1 MTGDVE
7 HLTCRELVE
16 VLTEYLE
23 GVLDPAQRAD
33 IERHIVLCGGCAHY
47 VGQMDE
53 TLRLLGL
60 LAGDEPEVDVPVAA
74 LLPAFREW
82 QARRA

>member
-1 MTGDVE
+1 MADVA
-7 HLTCRELVE
+7 HLTCSELVE

-33 IERHIVLCGGCAHY
+33 IERHIVLCAGCARY
-47 VGQMDE
+47 VGQMDT

-60 LAGDEPEVDVPVAA
+60 LVDDEPEMDPPAA
-74 LLPAFREW
+74 WLGPLFREW
-82 QARRA
+82 QARR